1 MYIHA
6 YTHARTTCTCILQNV
21 HEYVHEKKHT
31 VHNVHISLPSQFSV
45 EVQHFELFLS
55 GHMYALT
62 NQPPREDVLQLA
74 LLVPGTSEVNRQAK
88 GIVHSERKRSWF
100 DWT

>member
-1 MYIHA
+1 M
-6 YTHARTTCTCILQNV
+6 
-21 HEYVHEKKHT
+21 
-31 VHNVHISLPSQFSV
+31 

-74 LLVPGTSEVNRQAK
+74 LLLPDTSEVYRQAE
-88 GIVHSERKRSWF
+88 GIVHNERKKSWF

>member
-1 MYIHA
+1 MQELHVYIMYMYLH
-6 YTHARTTCTCILQNV
+6 TTKCTQV
-21 HEYVHEKKHT
+21 HEIST
-31 VHNVHISLPSQFSV
+31 VYILHASLPSQFSV